1 MLLKSLEWSFI
12 VRMDQNEEIIVKYLN
27 DNAFQTEVG
36 KKLLKE
42 VYDQIHNESKD
53 NTNPK

>member
-1 MLLKSLEWSFI
+1 
-12 VRMDQNEEIIVKYLN
+12 MDQNEEIIVKYLN